1 MALSAVVKHLYDG
14 SWTLSDGAGT
24 PVTLSVDYAHAAVTL
39 SGVHEK
45 LRDVVAYEVRGAFK
59 TVRHTTRV
67 YPTITLEVT
76 MTDLSEDVSGTVA
89 DFVLGNGTIGAA
101 IVSTSGANAD
111 VRTLDLIF
119 AGEFTDLGDAADG
132 AFTCKNVYFVLDVA
146 EGEPN
151 TFTLTGTVYGAII
164 GDLAQAQA

>member
-14 SWTLSDGAGT
+14 SWTLSDGAGS
-24 PVTLSVDYAHAAVTL
+24 PVTLPIDYAHAAVTL

-45 LRDVVAYEVRGAFK
+45 LRDVTAYEVRGSFK
-59 TVRHTTRV
+59 TLRHTTRV
-67 YPTITLEVT
+67 YPTITLEIT
-76 MTDLSEDVSGTVA
+76 MTDFSEDTVGTVA
-89 DFVLGNGTIGAA
+89 DFILGNGTIGAA

-111 VRTLDLIF
+111 VRTLDLIH
-119 AGEFTDLGDAADG
+119 AGEYTNLGDSADG
-132 AFTCKNVYFVLDVA
+132 AFQCDDVYFVLDFA

-151 TFTLTGTVYGAII
+151 TFTLTGTIYGPIT